1 MKVHIRH
8 RSPELSELQLNIRCQ
23 HCRLKL
29 CYENGMQV
37 KIREILR
44 ELIINKIKDRYV
56 TSSKAGKKRKADI
69 QKAQEQYEEKKRN
82 KRLQAALT
90 DSMRALPASQ
100 ETFEIHQ
107 PNT

>member
-1 MKVHIRH
+1 MKF
-8 RSPELSELQLNIRCQ
+8 S
-23 HCRLKL
+23 
-29 CYENGMQV
+29 V
-37 KIREILR
+37 KITV
-44 ELIINKIKDRYV
+44 NKIKDRYV

-107 PNT
+107 PLVLRYDSFRGNAILRVPPSAHFGSRVYGS

>member
-1 MKVHIRH
+1 MK
-8 RSPELSELQLNIRCQ
+8 LS
-23 HCRLKL
+23 
-29 CYENGMQV
+29 V
-37 KIREILR
+37 KFTVKFTV
-44 ELIINKIKDRYV
+44 NKIKDRYV

-107 PNT
+107 PNIDPLVLMYDSFRRNAIFIKIEMFLGGI